1 MAWLKY
7 PAERGE
13 PPWDAEI
20 VAPAPV
26 ILPVTTLLPTILV
39 NINCF
44 SYLCCAQS
52 LRCVQFFATPWTVA
66 HEAPLSMGLL
76 QARIL
81 EWVVILSSRGS
92 SQPRDR
98 TQVSCTAGRFFT
110 VRATR
115 EALSHAYQSPTGFT
129 PLLWLDL
136 LWWAACTS
144 LFPFR
149 R

>member
-1 MAWLKY
+1 MYVQRRHTCAGCI
-7 PAERGE
+7 PVHRRSSVGQ
-13 PPWDAEI
+13 
-20 VAPAPV
+20 APSPR
-26 ILPVTTLLPTILV
+26 LGYSCTTV
-39 NINCF
+39 SF
-44 SYLCCAQS
+44 SHLCCAQS

-66 HEAPLSMGLL
+66 HQAPLSMGIL

-136 LWWAACTS
+136 WWWAACTS